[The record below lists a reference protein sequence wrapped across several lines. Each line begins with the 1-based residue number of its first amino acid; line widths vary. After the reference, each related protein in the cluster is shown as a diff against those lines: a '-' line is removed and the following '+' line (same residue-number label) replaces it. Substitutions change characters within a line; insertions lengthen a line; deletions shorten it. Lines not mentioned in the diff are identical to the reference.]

1 MNQITVFSYF
11 LLLNY
16 WEELGKMQNIVT
28 QKHCQPVVWSMEH
41 RSQIY
46 DPMKVNTVSG
56 YLTRSN
62 IASLLTAQTSADHI
76 HPRYTY

>member
-1 MNQITVFSYF
+1 
-11 LLLNY
+11 
-16 WEELGKMQNIVT
+16 MQNIVT
-28 QKHCQPVVWSMEH
+28 QSHCEPVVWSTEH

-62 IASLLTAQTSADHI
+62 IASLLTVQTSTDHI
-76 HPRYTY
+76 HPRYTYKEYQYCAEYCRQQDLHE